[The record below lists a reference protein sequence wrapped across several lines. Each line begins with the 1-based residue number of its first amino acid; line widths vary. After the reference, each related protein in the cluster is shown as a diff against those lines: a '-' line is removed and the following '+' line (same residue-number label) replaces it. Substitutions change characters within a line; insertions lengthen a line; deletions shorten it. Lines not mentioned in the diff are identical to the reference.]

1 MKWANIKERLKKER
15 GRKFE
20 FGQSLVVGSLRADW
34 GGFWFWH
41 LQWPKLEGL
50 GSSNCLFIL
59 VNTFLSIKSF
69 VLFAVFLVKTGGVPN
84 SLYFSCFTFLQ
95 NYKKEK
101 IIKCYLLYLLDL
113 RCVFSGV
120 SAFWYNRKN
129 NKCKRCRR

>member
-1 MKWANIKERLKKER
+1 MKYGWAVMKWANIKERLKKER

-84 SLYFSCFTFLQ
+84 SLYFSCFTFFTKL
-95 NYKKEK
+95 
-101 IIKCYLLYLLDL
+101 
-113 RCVFSGV
+113 
-120 SAFWYNRKN
+120 
-129 NKCKRCRR
+129 